1 MKTFLASNHHKK
13 PDEEIIPMWKS
24 KTPKEMIEYF
34 VKHMIIQKNIVLRV
48 LQNYTW
54 GYVSNMLIQEQVPLT
69 EEDFKE
75 LKSPKDFPMF
85 FDDVLNTLI
94 IDILNKSNNISISHL
109 TVLRGVYAKILLE
122 ERSVKDTNTN

>member
-1 MKTFLASNHHKK
+1 LKTFLASNHHKK

>member
-109 TVLRGVYAKILLE
+109 IVLRGVYAKILLE

>member
-1 MKTFLASNHHKK
+1 MKTFLASNHYKK

-109 TVLRGVYAKILLE
+109 IVLRGVYAKILLE